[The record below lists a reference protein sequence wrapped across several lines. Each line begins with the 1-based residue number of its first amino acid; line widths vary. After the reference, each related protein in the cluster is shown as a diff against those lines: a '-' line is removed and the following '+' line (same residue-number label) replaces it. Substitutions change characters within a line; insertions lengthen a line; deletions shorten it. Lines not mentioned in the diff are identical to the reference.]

1 MKHRPVLK
9 EQTMKRYNIEPL
21 SETVLEKSGWN
32 KRWSGSR
39 SHDMMTR
46 DITIGKSNRYHIYTT
61 SQLIE
66 LFAKRGDVS
75 VRIANREPVAIKAGD
90 QSAVSV
96 LLSTIGRNEVFKI
109 LINTMSGPNKS
120 MVGDGFDITM
130 NINVCE
136 FIKLSANS
144 IKSKSNLGP
153 LFEVWNVP
161 LISSQRR
168 SLGLDLK

>member
-1 MKHRPVLK
+1 
-9 EQTMKRYNIEPL
+9 MKRYTIEPL
-21 SETVLEKSGWN
+21 SESVLEKSGWN

-39 SHDMMTR
+39 SQDMMTR
-46 DITIGKSNRYHIYTT
+46 NLTIGKSNRYQIYTT

-90 QSAVSV
+90 QSAVSA
-96 LLSTIGRNEVFKI
+96 LFSTIDRNEVFKI

-120 MVGDGFDITM
+120 MTGDSYDVSIDISV
-130 NINVCE
+130 IE

-153 LFEVWNVP
+153 LFDVWNVP
-161 LISSQRR
+161 LFSSQRW

>member
-1 MKHRPVLK
+1 
-9 EQTMKRYNIEPL
+9 MKRYTIEPL

-39 SHDMMTR
+39 SQDMMTR
-46 DITIGKSNRYHIYTT
+46 NLTIGKSNRYHIYTT

-90 QSAVSV
+90 QSAISV

-130 NINVCE
+130 NISVCE

-153 LFEVWNVP
+153 LFDVWNVP
-161 LISSQRR
+161 LFSSQRR

>member
-1 MKHRPVLK
+1 
-9 EQTMKRYNIEPL
+9 MKRYTIEPL
-21 SETVLEKSGWN
+21 SESVLEKSGWN

-39 SHDMMTR
+39 RQDMMTR
-46 DITIGKSNRYHIYTT
+46 NLTIGKSNRYQIYTT

-90 QSAVSV
+90 QSAVSA
-96 LLSTIGRNEVFKI
+96 LFSTIDRNEVFKI

-120 MVGDGFDITM
+120 MTGDSYDISID
-130 NINVCE
+130 INVVE

-161 LISSQRR
+161 LFASQRR